1 MTHPT
6 DDRAV
11 RRRYLT
17 LVGLRWLP
25 TGLLV
30 PVLVLLLLDRGLSLA
45 QLGLVFA
52 AQGLMVLLLELP
64 TGGLADAIGRRRV
77 LLMAGV
83 FDTTAIALLTIAD
96 TLPVLATVFA
106 LQGIYRALE
115 SGPLDSWYVDTA
127 QACDADTDIERG
139 LSLAG
144 VTLGVAIGAGAL
156 LSSALVAVDP
166 IAAVD
171 PLVVPLLASL
181 VLRLVELSAIAIL
194 MTEPP
199 RHQPG
204 RLRQAVTE
212 VPSIVA
218 TAVNTVRSSKALAAL
233 VAVEFL
239 WGAGMTAFEG
249 FTPAKLGAVLD
260 SSADA
265 AALLGPTSMVAWL
278 VAAGGAAAV
287 PVLTSRLGAGTT
299 GAALRVAQGAT
310 VLGLAI
316 AAGPVAVVIAYVL
329 TMGVHGAA
337 NPVHQGMLHRS
348 VADSNTRATVVSAN
362 SLTAHTGG
370 MLGGIA
376 LGALADA
383 TSLTVAIVVGA
394 LILTAPAPLYIRAGR
409 NVPQNVEEDHPTSV
423 ESA

>member
-144 VTLGVAIGAGAL
+144 VTLGVAVSVWVGRIP
-156 LSSALVAVDP
+156 DP
-166 IAAVD
+166 NAC
-171 PLVVPLLASL
+171 
-181 VLRLVELSAIAIL
+181 
-194 MTEPP
+194 P
-199 RHQPG
+199 R
-204 RLRQAVTE
+204 
-212 VPSIVA
+212 
-218 TAVNTVRSSKALAAL
+218 RSS
-233 VAVEFL
+233 
-239 WGAGMTAFEG
+239 
-249 FTPAKLGAVLD
+249 
-260 SSADA
+260 
-265 AALLGPTSMVAWL
+265 
-278 VAAGGAAAV
+278 
-287 PVLTSRLGAGTT
+287 
-299 GAALRVAQGAT
+299 
-310 VLGLAI
+310 
-316 AAGPVAVVIAYVL
+316 
-329 TMGVHGAA
+329 
-337 NPVHQGMLHRS
+337 
-348 VADSNTRATVVSAN
+348 
-362 SLTAHTGG
+362 
-370 MLGGIA
+370 
-376 LGALADA
+376 
-383 TSLTVAIVVGA
+383 
-394 LILTAPAPLYIRAGR
+394 
-409 NVPQNVEEDHPTSV
+409 
-423 ESA
+423 